1 MGPVIEDQS
10 RRSRNI
16 SWSFIYAPNPTMPEG
31 SLNLQAGGASPVQCW
46 IPADDELMFTEK
58 SDKKWHKQMWS
69 QRRSKVQWVFAVGG
83 PLCCILTL
91 LSKSFSTV
99 ISTILHWRRECSVV
113 VFKSD
118 GSRILGAFACW
129 CWWFLVWCRQWT
141 NTVPLFHYIYS
152 FIYWFIWIYVAFDND
167 VHTSNLFRTETWR
180 SADLLTHTLLIVYL
194 SRIDAHMLDTQL

>member
-1 MGPVIEDQS
+1 MHQIPQCLKVVSTFRLVEPH
-10 RRSRNI
+10 RSNVGFLQMM
-16 SWSFIYAPNPTMPEG
+16 SWCSQKNQI
-31 SLNLQAGGASPVQCW
+31 
-46 IPADDELMFTEK
+46 
-58 SDKKWHKQMWS
+58 KKWHNQMWS
-69 QRRSKVQWVFAVGG
+69 RRRSKVQWVFAVGG

-129 CWWFLVWCRQWT
+129 CWWFVVWCRQWT

-152 FIYWFIWIYVAFDND
+152 FIYSFIWIYVAFDND

-180 SADLLTHTLLIVYL
+180 SADLFTHTLLIVYL